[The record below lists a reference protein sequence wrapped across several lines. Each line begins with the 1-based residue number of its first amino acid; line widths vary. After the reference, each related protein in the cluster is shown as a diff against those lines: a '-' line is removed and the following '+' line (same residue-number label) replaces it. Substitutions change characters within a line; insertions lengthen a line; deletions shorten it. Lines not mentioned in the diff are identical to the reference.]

1 MTQEVGAR
9 LGRRKKWPGDTV
21 IMSIYLPLDLKK
33 ELEER
38 AAAKRK
44 SLSEYAVSLIL
55 KGLEAEKNAEAIA
68 HALDLMVKGLRAE
81 RGTEVM
87 RDAEAEKVP

>member
-1 MTQEVGAR
+1 LGAPQEEVGAR

-21 IMSIYLPLDLKK
+21 IMTIYLPLDLKK

-38 AAAKRK
+38 AAARRK

-55 KGLEAEKNAEAIA
+55 KGLE
-68 HALDLMVKGLRAE
+68 VE
-81 RGTEVM
+81 RGTQY
-87 RDAEAEKVP
+87 AETKKVP